1 MQSTIQYINNECHCL
16 ELINGLFIGQHWS
29 TRTTVLF
36 RFLFQR
42 RSHNSLGFKNPAGNV
57 QQMQLIVCQK
67 PENRKKDVYRSS
79 ASGSGR
85 NVKRNC
91 ANVDC
96 IAEAFAIS
104 NQKNLCK
111 GEGNAGKPDM
121 HTTKPNRAHT
131 FPVCPLQISQAMFV
145 LYKQD

>member
-1 MQSTIQYINNECHCL
+1 MNAIALSLSTVYLLANIGRLGRRCFSAFGSKE
-16 ELINGLFIGQHWS
+16 GLNI
-29 TRTTVLF
+29 
-36 RFLFQR
+36 
-42 RSHNSLGFKNPAGNV
+42 LGFKNPAGNV

-67 PENRKKDVYRSS
+67 PENRKKDAYRSS
-79 ASGSGR
+79 GSGSGR

-121 HTTKPNRAHT
+121 HTTEPNRAHT
-131 FPVCPLQISQAMFV
+131 FPVCPLQISQAMLV

>member
-1 MQSTIQYINNECHCL
+1 MNAIALSLSTVYLLANIGRLGRRCFSAFCSKE
-16 ELINGLFIGQHWS
+16 GL
-29 TRTTVLF
+29 TTVWALRTLQEMCSKCSLLF
-36 RFLFQR
+36 ARNQKTEK
-42 RSHNSLGFKNPAGNV
+42 RSP
-57 QQMQLIVCQK
+57 
-67 PENRKKDVYRSS
+67 

-121 HTTKPNRAHT
+121 HTTEPNRAHT
-131 FPVCPLQISQAMFV
+131 FPVCPLQISQAMLV